1 MKIDPPPV
9 KAPDKVRILA
19 PDFFQR
25 LLTTVRLLWFNF
37 DLRSYNELT
46 GTTDSLQ
53 GGSAS
58 IAHGV
63 DASKI
68 ISVSA
73 VVNPSTNNGRAPRD
87 VETGY
92 EYSVRFDATNV
103 IVTNSA
109 ANSANILS
117 KPLFVFIVVRK

>member
-9 KAPDKVRILA
+9 KTPDKVRILA

-37 DLRSYNELT
+37 DMRSYNELT

-53 GGSAS
+53 GGSVS
-58 IAHGV
+58 IAHGF
-63 DASKI
+63 DSSKI
-68 ISVSA
+68 VSVSA
-73 VVNPSTNNGRAPRD
+73 VVYPTLTDGRVPGDTTA
-87 VETGY
+87 GY
-92 EYSVRFDATNV
+92 EYSVRFDSTNV

-109 ANSANILS
+109 ANSSNILS
-117 KPLFVFIVVRK
+117 KTLSVFIVVRK

>member
-9 KAPDKVRILA
+9 KTPDKVRILA

-37 DLRSYNELT
+37 DLRAYEELT
-46 GTTDSLQ
+46 GTTASSQ
-53 GGSAS
+53 GASATV
-58 IAHGV
+58 AHGV

-73 VVNPSTNNGRAPRD
+73 VVRPTSSTGYPPNTTTA
-87 VETGY
+87 GY
-92 EYSVRFDATNV
+92 EYSVSFDSTN
-103 IVTNSA
+103 ITVTNSA
-109 ANSANILS
+109 ANSGSILS
-117 KPLFVFIVVRK
+117 KPVAVFITVKK